1 MTLTQFTMKQ
11 TYKLIDADRLSD
23 MLIRLD
29 RAIEICENAK
39 PINWDTYDETVDPL
53 TTHPGA
59 LGHAQGALSWLKQ
72 DLELF
77 TSDASII

>member
-1 MTLTQFTMKQ
+1 
-11 TYKLIDADRLSD
+11 
-23 MLIRLD
+23 MLLRLD
-29 RAIEICENAK
+29 RAISICENAR
-39 PINWDTYDETVDPL
+39 PINWDTYDSDVIDPL

-77 TSDASII
+77 TSDADIIG

>member
-1 MTLTQFTMKQ
+1 MTQ
-11 TYKLIDADRLSD
+11 TYKLIDANRVKD

-39 PINWDTYDETVDPL
+39 PIDWNTYDSDVTDPL

-77 TSDASII
+77 TSDADIIG